1 MNKKFLKFLIVNSIL
16 MLIISIMY
24 DKNLFVFS
32 HTYYCCMALLL
43 LSVLIS
49 SVGYI
54 ITLKNIYVNTIKD
67 LENKVY
73 DMGSEIAI
81 RNGKIVALENEQ
93 QKLKS
98 ELNERNA
105 EICRMS
111 ELLKSNKDK

>member
-1 MNKKFLKFLIVNSIL
+1 MI
-16 MLIISIMY
+16 IISVMY

-54 ITLKNIYVNTIKD
+54 ITLKNIYVNTIENLKD
-67 LENKVY
+67 KLY
-73 DMGSEIAI
+73 DMEKEVSI
-81 RNGKIVALENEQ
+81 RDGKITMLEQER

-98 ELNERNA
+98 ELNERNT
-105 EICRMS
+105 EICRIS
-111 ELLKSNKDK
+111 ELLKKQQG

>member
-43 LSVLIS
+43 LSDLIS

-54 ITLKNIYVNTIKD
+54 ITLKNIYVKTIEDLKD
-67 LENKVY
+67 KLC
-73 DMGSEIAI
+73 DMESEISI
-81 RNGKIVALENEQ
+81 RNGKITALENDK

-98 ELNERNA
+98 ELNERNV
-105 EICRMS
+105 EICRIS
-111 ELLKSNKDK
+111 ELLKKQQG